1 MSPAFE
7 WIPFLICVG
16 LTLACA
22 LPLLFLK
29 DWHAYH

>member
-7 WIPFLICVG
+7 WAPFIICVG

-29 DWHAYH
+29 D

>member
-16 LTLACA
+16 LTMACI
-22 LPLLFLK
+22 LPLLTMK
-29 DWHAYH
+29 D

>member
-16 LTLACA
+16 LTLACF
-22 LPLLFLK
+22 LPLLTMK
-29 DWHAYH
+29 D